1 MGNNQLYTKLFVVY
15 VVHVLDQVICLMMQF
30 WFESQ
35 CKYIIFFL
43 QTYRIFIFLNPLE
56 DQKCVYTNNILDQCT
71 KNIRLVNLNNI
82 VRHLPSLFEIMDHLA
97 ITESKLQHSTPFIRK
112 VYLAHCPLLGVFCLG
127 MCHTCFD

>member
-30 WFESQ
+30 WFESW

-56 DQKCVYTNNILDQCT
+56 DQKCVYTNNILD
-71 KNIRLVNLNNI
+71 
-82 VRHLPSLFEIMDHLA
+82 
-97 ITESKLQHSTPFIRK
+97 
-112 VYLAHCPLLGVFCLG
+112 
-127 MCHTCFD
+127 